1 MATANFIYN
10 ENFPIVAI
18 SDEQYEEFFSDCED
32 MEDFVA
38 DLFKPLNLIFFRPKL
53 SPGYYEG
60 VQILFEVVGDPN
72 EMSND
77 ETQYWF
83 GMCRSRA
90 IRAYKSEIN
99 KINRRIDKLVECS
112 FWMKLSIRGRF
123 SNGECVY
130 QQV

>member
-38 DLFKPLNLIFFRPKL
+38 DLFKPLNLVFFRPKL

-83 GMCRSRA
+83 GMCRSKA
-90 IRAYKSEIN
+90 IRAYDVEVR

-130 QQV
+130 KQI

>member
-1 MATANFIYN
+1 MATANFVTT

-18 SDEQYEEFFSDCED
+18 SDEQFEEFALNYED
-32 MEDFVA
+32 LKDFVA
-38 DLFKPLNLIFFRPKL
+38 DFFKPLNLVFFYPKL

-60 VQILFEVVGDPN
+60 VQILFKEVVGNPN

-83 GMCRSRA
+83 DMCRSRA

-99 KINRRIDKLVECS
+99 KINRKIDKLVNIPISKWKKE
-112 FWMKLSIRGRF
+112 KI
-123 SNGECVY
+123 
-130 QQV
+130 

>member
-38 DLFKPLNLIFFRPKL
+38 DLFKPLNLVFFRPKL

-83 GMCRSRA
+83 GMCRSKA
-90 IRAYKSEIN
+90 IRVYKSEIN
-99 KINRRIDKLVECS
+99 KINRKIDKLVECS

>member
-18 SDEQYEEFFSDCED
+18 SDEQYEEFFSGYED
-32 MEDFVA
+32 LEDFVT
-38 DLFKPLNLIFFRPKL
+38 DFFKPLNLVFFRPKL

-83 GMCRSRA
+83 GMCRSKA
-90 IRAYKSEIN
+90 IRVYKSEIN
-99 KINRRIDKLVECS
+99 KINRKIDKLVECS

>member
-1 MATANFIYN
+1 MATANFIST

-18 SDEQYEEFFSDCED
+18 YDEQYEENFFDYGD
-32 MEDFVA
+32 LEDFVA
-38 DLFKPLNLIFFRPKL
+38 DFFGPLNLIFFRPKP

-60 VQILFEVVGDPN
+60 AQILFEVIGDPN
-72 EMSND
+72 EMRND
-77 ETQYWF
+77 ETQYYF
-83 GMCRSRA
+83 GMCRSKA

-99 KINRRIDKLVECS
+99 KINRKIDKLVGGI
-112 FWMKLSIRGRF
+112 WMKLSTAARF

>member
-83 GMCRSRA
+83 GMCRSKA

-99 KINRRIDKLVECS
+99 KINRKIDKLVECS
-112 FWMKLSIRGRF
+112 IWMKLSIRGRF

>member
-1 MATANFIYN
+1 MATANFIYT

-18 SDEQYEEFFSDCED
+18 SDEQYEEFCLNYED
-32 MEDFVA
+32 LKDFVA
-38 DLFKPLNLIFFRPKL
+38 DLFRPLNLVFFRPKL

-83 GMCRSRA
+83 GMCRSKA

-99 KINRRIDKLVECS
+99 KINRRIDKLVDYS
-112 FWMKLSIRGRF
+112 IWMKLSTVGRF

-130 QQV
+130 RQV

>member
-83 GMCRSRA
+83 GMCRSKA

-99 KINRRIDKLVECS
+99 KINRKIDKLVDYS
-112 FWMKLSIRGRF
+112 IWMKLSIRGLF

>member
-18 SDEQYEEFFSDCED
+18 SDVQFEEFALNYED
-32 MEDFVA
+32 LKDFVA
-38 DLFKPLNLIFFRPKL
+38 DFFKPFNLIFFRPEL

-60 VQILFEVVGDPN
+60 AQILFEVVGDPN

-83 GMCRSRA
+83 GMCRSKA
-90 IRAYKSEIN
+90 IRTYKSEIN
-99 KINRRIDKLVECS
+99 KINRKIDKLVNIPIGKWKVEE
-112 FWMKLSIRGRF
+112 MTVRK
-123 SNGECVY
+123 V
-130 QQV
+130 